1 MGFDEDIWAEER
13 ELRATCEKLAQ
24 SHDGIFDVERDFIS
38 PPPEEAEVYYA
49 SIETARGEWTGEGP
63 TLRDA
68 MLALIR
74 KLT

>member
-1 MGFDEDIWAEER
+1 MGFDEDDRAEED
-13 ELRATCEKLAQ
+13 ELEATCRRLAE
-24 SHDGIFDVERDFIS
+24 SHDGIFMFDRDIIS

-49 SIETARGEWTGEGP
+49 SIETARGEYTGEGP

-74 KLT
+74 KLA